1 MKPLVAKSF
10 VIFNNLMHIFTF
22 KYKLL
27 KLKSMILLKLE
38 TLAATIGFKIMVMK
52 HFSKLEHSLTSLAQ
66 SEMPRENQPK
76 KELGTGSS
84 RR

>member
-10 VIFNNLMHIFTF
+10 VIFNNLMQIFSL
-22 KYKLL
+22 KYKVLL
-27 KLKSMILLKLE
+27 LKSMILLKSA

-52 HFSKLEHSLTSLAQ
+52 DFSKLEDSLTSLAQ
-66 SEMPRENQPK
+66 SEMPRENHPK